1 MEEKKE
7 ERKLQQEGTK
17 GDNQNPQN
25 KKPSGAHPSA
35 GQATDEAGDAT
46 DNKEPTL
53 RSATTDS
60 SRVPKNPHDDMPT
73 GGNIR

>member
-7 ERKLQQEGTK
+7 ERKHQQEG
-17 GDNQNPQN
+17 DNKNPQN
-25 KKPSGAHPSA
+25 KKPSGAHTA
-35 GQATDEAGDAT
+35 QGHAADEAGDAT
-46 DNKEPTL
+46 ENKEPTL